1 MIRTNHKPRPIEYDD
16 HGNANFRY
24 KGECYSLSEF
34 GRINNDP
41 TDPHSIK
48 ADESHP
54 WVGWDGFQMD
64 PGGWTIPPL
73 LIKIVDDGDSVIVGR
88 PENV

>member
-1 MIRTNHKPRPIEYDD
+1 MKIRTNNRPRPVECGENGDL
-16 HGNANFRY
+16 GFLY
-24 KGECYSLSEF
+24 KGWWFNLSEF

-48 ADESHP
+48 TDESHP
-54 WVGWDGFQMD
+54 WHGWDGFQMD

-73 LIKIVDDGDSVIVGR
+73 LIKIIDGESVIVGR
-88 PENV
+88 EQR